1 LLNTVRQKFSKSSR
15 PGFSFLADGYE
26 ALMLDTKSIPQPG
39 ERWLSCPPYMLIAHI
54 LRVEPGERSP
64 LVSYELQDDDGAAIE
79 TVDHAVLDDDWWR
92 AFQPMR
98 RRFG

>member
-1 LLNTVRQKFSKSSR
+1 
-15 PGFSFLADGYE
+15 
-26 ALMLDTKSIPQPG
+26 MLDTKSIPRPG

-54 LRVEPGERSP
+54 LKVEQEDRLP
-64 LVSYELQDDDGAAIE
+64 LVSYELQDDDGVVIE
-79 TVDHAVLDDDWWR
+79 RVEHAVLDEGWWM